1 MTSEVER
8 VDVRLDLAVSLLQVK
23 RREAAPVLPA
33 VFASAGLAAASLF
46 LAGMVIFG
54 AGGGRDT
61 AARGPVIRATEAP
74 VVQSSDNGNATFE
87 LSASRDGLK
96 GNIAANRGAVA
107 AGSEGAR

>member
-1 MTSEVER
+1 MTTEVER

-23 RREAAPVLPA
+23 RREMAPVLPA

-54 AGGGRDT
+54 AGSGR
-61 AARGPVIRATEAP
+61 AAPAHGTVLRATEAP
-74 VVQSSDNGNATFE
+74 AVQASDTGNATFE
-87 LSASRDGLK
+87 LSATRDGLK
-96 GNIAANRGAVA
+96 GNVTANQGAVA